1 MQKAGKSRPMSG
13 LWPFNNSVSYLSSG
27 TLMSQTVTP
36 GQLQQWLFD
45 GQEIALFDVR
55 EHGQYGEAHLFFGVS
70 LPYSRLELEVRR
82 LAPNPQVRLV
92 IYDQNGGDVAA
103 RSAQRLQA
111 LGYGHVHI
119 LDGGAEG
126 WQSAGFQL
134 FAGVHV
140 PSKAFGEL
148 VEEASHTP
156 HVTAQQLS
164 EWQARGEPLVVLDGR
179 PFDEYRK
186 MTIPGSVC
194 CPNGELGYRVHDLVP
209 DERTPIVV
217 NCAGRTRSIIGAQTL
232 INLGVKNP
240 IYALENG
247 TQGWYLEDFQL
258 EHGSTRRYVEEVSSR
273 ALPAQRLAA
282 AQLAE
287 RAGVKTV
294 EVAQVEQFARDAGR
308 SLFLCD
314 VRTAEE
320 FVAGSLPGAQHAP
333 GGQLI
338 QSTDLYVGV
347 RQARLVLIDSDGVR
361 APIVASWLRQ
371 LGHEAYVLAGGVNS
385 DLALPVLETTAHEAL
400 PLITAQALADALKDD
415 AVALIDLR
423 PSMAYRKGH
432 IAGARWSIRSLLASE
447 IAGEQRP
454 LVLLADNPLL
464 AAFAALELP
473 EAQRVQARLLDG
485 GLDAWRAT
493 GLTVQEDINTPADGQ
508 CIDFL
513 FFTHDRHS
521 GNKDAARQYLAWE
534 IGLLAQMSEDEIAS
548 LKPLRA
554 QPQANRNVRIRT
566 RLVHSARTEKGRGG
580 RAVNVPVTRLSTV
593 LFDNLAQMR
602 DARSRRD
609 SERVLSYGA
618 RGNPTAFALEDLV
631 TELEGGYRTR
641 LFGTGLAAVAQ
652 TFLAYLRPGDH
663 VLITDAVYS
672 PVRRLAREFL
682 EPFGIQ
688 VSYFAP
694 DGSGLHAQ
702 LQANTKMVYTEVPG
716 SLLYELCDLPAI
728 AALCKPRGILLA
740 VDNTWGSGYL
750 YRPLALGADI
760 SIMALTKYLCGHSD
774 VVMGSVCTREEVW
787 PVLAAMSDTFGST
800 VSPDDAYL
808 VLRGARTLAARLDV
822 HERQALEVAHWL
834 QAQPQVKRVFHPALP
849 GHPGH
854 VLWQR
859 DFNGSNGLLSFELH
873 DADTTYVERF
883 IDALQ
888 LFGLGASWGGYESL
902 ITIADTRDRNGAVG
916 RALNPVL
923 RLHVGL
929 EDVEALIEDLK
940 RGFAA
945 AT

>member
-1 MQKAGKSRPMSG
+1 
-13 LWPFNNSVSYLSSG
+13 
-27 TLMSQTVTP
+27 MSQTVTP

-55 EHGQYGEAHLFFGVS
+55 EHGQYGEAHLFFGVN
-70 LPYSRLELEVRR
+70 LPYSQLELEVRR
-82 LAPNPQVRLV
+82 LAPNLQVRLV
-92 IYDQNGGDVAA
+92 IHDQNGGDVAS
-103 RSAQRLQA
+103 RSAERLQA
-111 LGYGHVHI
+111 LGYSRVHV
-119 LDGGAEG
+119 LEGGADG
-126 WQSAGFQL
+126 WQAAGFQL

-148 VEEASHTP
+148 VEEVSHTP
-156 HVTAQQLS
+156 HVTAQQLA
-164 EWQARGEPLVVLDGR
+164 EWQTRGEPLVVLDGR

-194 CPNGELGYRVHDLVP
+194 CPNGELGYRIHDLVP
-209 DERTPIVV
+209 DEKTPVVV

-232 INLGVKNP
+232 INLGLKNP

-247 TQGWYLEDFQL
+247 TQGWYLEDFPL
-258 EHGSTRRYVEEVSSR
+258 EHGSSRRYADAVSD
-273 ALPAQRLAA
+273 APLAAQRLAA
-282 AQLAE
+282 ARLGE
-287 RAGVKTV
+287 RCGVKTV
-294 EVAQVEQFARDAGR
+294 AAAQVEQWANDAGR

-320 FVAGSLPGAQHAP
+320 FAAGSLPGAQHTP

-338 QSTDLYVGV
+338 QSTDLYIGV
-347 RQARLVLIDSDGVR
+347 RRARLVLIDSDGVR

-371 LGHEAYVLAGGVNS
+371 LGHEAYVLAGGVS
-385 DLALPVLETTAHEAL
+385 SGLALSAGEVIAHDLL
-400 PLITAQALADALKDD
+400 PSITARALADALKDD
-415 AVALIDLR
+415 AVVLVDLR

-432 IAGARWSIRSLLASE
+432 ISGSRWSIRSLLATHV
-447 IAGEQRP
+447 ADEQRP
-454 LVLLADNPLL
+454 LVLMADDPLL
-464 AAFAALELP
+464 AAVAAQELP
-473 EAQRVQARLLDG
+473 EAQRSGIRWLDG
-485 GLDAWRAT
+485 GLAAWHAEGFGVEESPDAPT
-493 GLTVQEDINTPADGQ
+493 DDQ

-534 IGLLAQMSEDEIAS
+534 IGLLAQMSDDELAS
-548 LKPLRA
+548 LKPL
-554 QPQANRNVRIRT
+554 QPHAREGARVRT
-566 RLVHSARTEKGRGG
+566 RLVHAARTQPGVGG
-580 RAVNVPVTRLSTV
+580 RSVNVPVTRLSTV

-602 DARSRRD
+602 DARACRD
-609 SERVLSYGA
+609 HERVLSYGA

-652 TFLAYLRPGDH
+652 VFLAYLRPGDH
-663 VLITDAVYS
+663 VLITDAVYA

-688 VSYFAP
+688 VSYFLP
-694 DGSGLHAQ
+694 DGSDLQAR
-702 LQANTKMVYTEVPG
+702 LQANTRMVYTEVPG

-787 PVLAAMSDTFGST
+787 PALASMSDNFGAT

-808 VLRGARTLAARLDV
+808 VLRGARTLAPRLEV
-822 HERQALEVAHWL
+822 HERQALKVAHWL
-834 QAQPQVKRVFHPALP
+834 QTHPRVKRVFHPALP
-849 GHPGH
+849 DHPGH
-854 VLWQR
+854 ALWQR
-859 DFNGSNGLLSFELH
+859 DFTGSNGLLSFELKEA
-873 DADTTYVERF
+873 DAAHVERF
-883 IDALQ
+883 IDGLQ

-902 ITIADTRDRNGAVG
+902 ITVADTRDRNSAVH
-916 RALNPVL
+916 RSLNPVL

-929 EDVEALIEDLK
+929 EDVEALIEDLQ
-940 RGFAA
+940 RGFGAMGYSD
-945 AT
+945 

>member
-1 MQKAGKSRPMSG
+1 
-13 LWPFNNSVSYLSSG
+13 
-27 TLMSQTVTP
+27 MSQTVTP

-55 EHGQYGEAHLFFGVS
+55 EHGQYGEAHLFFAVN

-92 IYDQNGGDVAA
+92 IHDQNGGDVARRA
-103 RSAQRLQA
+103 AQRLQA
-111 LGYGHVHI
+111 LGYDRVHI
-119 LDGGAEG
+119 LEGGADG
-126 WQSAGFQL
+126 WQAAGYQL

-148 VEEASHTP
+148 VEEVSHTP
-156 HVTAQQLS
+156 HVTARQLA
-164 EWQARGEPLVVLDGR
+164 EWQTRGEPLVVLDGR
-179 PFDEYRK
+179 PFEEYRK

-194 CPNGELGYRVHDLVP
+194 CPNGELGYRIHDLVP
-209 DERTPIVV
+209 DEHTPIVV

-232 INLGVKNP
+232 INLGLKNP
-240 IYALENG
+240 VYALENG
-247 TQGWYLEDFQL
+247 TQGWDLEDFQL
-258 EHGSTRRYVEEVSSR
+258 EHASSRRYADAVT
-273 ALPAQRLAA
+273 AAPLATQRLAA
-282 AQLAE
+282 ARLAD

-294 EVAQVEQFARDAGR
+294 AAAQVEQWASDAGR

-320 FVAGSLPGAQHAP
+320 FGAGSLPGAQHTP

-347 RQARLVLIDSDGVR
+347 RGARLVLIDGDGIR

-371 LGHEAYVLAGGVNS
+371 LGHAAYVLAGGVNS
-385 DLALPVLETTAHEAL
+385 GLALPASDLIAHEAL
-400 PLITAQALADALKDD
+400 PSITAQALSDALKDE

-423 PSMAYRKGH
+423 PGMTCRKGH
-432 IAGARWSIRSLLASE
+432 IAGSRWSIRPLLAQHV
-447 IAGEQRP
+447 AGEQRP
-454 LVLLADNPLL
+454 LVLLADDAQL
-464 AAFAALELP
+464 AAFAAQDLP
-473 EAQRVQARLLDG
+473 EAQRGQVRLLDG
-485 GLDAWRAT
+485 GLEAWRAA
-493 GLTVQEDINTPADGQ
+493 GFSVQESPDTPSNDQ

-513 FFTHDRHS
+513 FFTHDRHA

-534 IGLLAQMSEDEIAS
+534 TGLLAQMSDDEIAS
-548 LKPLRA
+548 LKPLQA
-554 QPQANRNVRIRT
+554 QARPDSQVRT
-566 RLVHSARTEKGRGG
+566 RLVHSARAQGVGG

-602 DARSRRD
+602 DARARRD

-631 TELEGGYRTR
+631 SELEGGYRTR
-641 LFGTGLAAVAQ
+641 LFGTGLAAIAQ

-663 VLITDAVYS
+663 VLITDAVYA

-682 EPFGIQ
+682 QPFGIQ

-694 DGSGLHAQ
+694 DGRDLEAQ

-750 YRPLALGADI
+750 YRPLTLGADI
-760 SIMALTKYLCGHSD
+760 SIMALTKYLSGHSD

-787 PVLAAMSDTFGST
+787 PALASMSDNFGAT

-808 VLRGARTLAARLDV
+808 VLRGARTLAPRLEV

-849 GHPGH
+849 DHPDH
-854 VLWQR
+854 ALWRR
-859 DFNGSNGLLSFELH
+859 DFTGSNGLLSFELNE
-873 DADTTYVERF
+873 ADSAYVERF

-888 LFGLGASWGGYESL
+888 LFGLGASWGGFESL
-902 ITIADTRDRNGAVG
+902 ITVADTQDRNSA
-916 RALNPVL
+916 ADSSLNPVL
-923 RLHVGL
+923 RLHIGL
-929 EDVEALIEDLK
+929 EAVAELIEDLQ
-940 RGFAA
+940 RGFGE
-945 AT
+945 ATSVRSA

>member
-1 MQKAGKSRPMSG
+1 
-13 LWPFNNSVSYLSSG
+13 
-27 TLMSQTVTP
+27 MSQTVTP

-45 GQEIALFDVR
+45 GQETALFDVR
-55 EHGQYGEAHLFFGVS
+55 EHGQYGEAHLFFGVN
-70 LPYSRLELEVRR
+70 LPYSRLELEARR

-92 IYDQNGGDVAA
+92 IYDQDGGDVAA
-103 RSAQRLQA
+103 RAAQRLEA
-111 LGYGHVHI
+111 LGYGRVHI
-119 LDGGAEG
+119 LEGGAEG
-126 WQSAGFQL
+126 WQAAGFQL

-156 HVTAQQLS
+156 HITATQLA

-209 DERTPIVV
+209 DESTPIVV

-240 IYALENG
+240 VYALENG

-258 EHGSTRRYVEEVSSR
+258 EHGSTRRYADEVSSD
-273 ALPAQRLAA
+273 ALPGQRLAA
-282 AQLAE
+282 AQLADK
-287 RAGVKTV
+287 AGVKIV
-294 EVAQVEQFARDAGR
+294 GAAQVEQWAKESGR

-320 FVAGSLPGAQHAP
+320 FAAGTLPGAQHTP

-347 RQARLVLIDSDGVR
+347 RKARLVLIDSDGVR

-371 LGHEAYVLAGGVNS
+371 LGHEAYVLEGGVGS
-385 DLALPVLETTAHEAL
+385 SLALPALEIAAPEAL
-400 PLITAQALADALKDD
+400 PTITTQALADALKDD

-423 PSMAYRKGH
+423 PSMVYRKGH
-432 IAGARWSIRSLLASE
+432 IAGARWSIRSLLAAE
-447 IAGEQRP
+447 VAGEQRP
-454 LVLLADNPLL
+454 LVLLADDPRL

-473 EAQRVQARLLDG
+473 EHQRQQTRFAGNVA
-485 GLDAWRAT
+485 GLE
-493 GLTVQEDINTPADGQ
+493 LQETPNTPPDAQ

-534 IGLLAQMSEDEIAS
+534 IGLLAQMSEQEIAS
-548 LKPLRA
+548 LKPLRE
-554 QPQANRNVRIRT
+554 QTPRVRT
-566 RLVHSARTEKGRGG
+566 QLVHSARTEKGNGG

-609 SERVLSYGA
+609 HERVLSYGA

-682 EPFGIQ
+682 QPFGIE

-694 DGSGLHAQ
+694 DGSDLSAK

-750 YRPLALGADI
+750 YRPLTLGADI

-787 PVLAAMSDTFGST
+787 QPLAAMGDTFGNA

-808 VLRGARTLAARLDV
+808 VLRGARTLATRLEV
-822 HERQALEVAHWL
+822 HERQALEIAHWL
-834 QAQPQVKRVFHPALP
+834 QAQPQVKQVFHPALP
-849 GHPGH
+849 DHPGH
-854 VLWQR
+854 ALWQR
-859 DFNGSNGLLSFELH
+859 DFKGSNGLLSFELR
-873 DADTTYVERF
+873 DADEAYLERF

-902 ITIADTRDRNGAVG
+902 VTVAELKERESAEN

-923 RLHVGL
+923 RLHIGL
-929 EDVEALIEDLK
+929 EDVEALIEDLQ

>member
-1 MQKAGKSRPMSG
+1 MNR
-13 LWPFNNSVSYLSSG
+13 
-27 TLMSQTVTP
+27 TVTP

-45 GQEIALFDVR
+45 GEEVALFDVR
-55 EHGQYGEAHLFFGVS
+55 EHGQYGEAHLFHGVN

-82 LAPNPQVRLV
+82 LAPNPQARLV
-92 IYDQNGGDVAA
+92 IYDQDGGDVAA
-103 RSAQRLQA
+103 RAAQRLQT
-111 LGYGHVHI
+111 LGYGRVHI
-119 LDGGAEG
+119 LDGGADA
-126 WQSAGFQL
+126 WQAVGLQL

-148 VEEASHTP
+148 VEEVTHTP
-156 HVTAQQLS
+156 HVTAKQLA

-179 PFDEYRK
+179 PFDEYCK

-194 CPNGELGYRVHDLVP
+194 CPNGELGYRVHALVP
-209 DERTPIVV
+209 NDSTPIVV

-232 INLGVKNP
+232 INLGLKNP
-240 IYALENG
+240 VYALENG
-247 TQGWYLEDFQL
+247 TQGWYLEDLQL
-258 EHGSTRRYVEEVSSR
+258 EHGSTRRYADEVSSKT
-273 ALPAQRLAA
+273 LPQQRLAA
-282 AQLAE
+282 VQLAE

-294 EVAQVEQFARDAGR
+294 ATAQVEQWAGEAGR

-320 FVAGSLPGAQHAP
+320 FAAGSLPGAQHTP

-338 QSTDLYVGV
+338 QSTDLYIGV
-347 RQARLVLIDSDGVR
+347 RQARVVLIDSDGVR

-371 LGHEAYVLAGGVNS
+371 LGHEAYVLADGVNS
-385 DLALPVLETTAHEAL
+385 GLALPAVEAAAHEAL
-400 PLITAQALADALKDD
+400 PVITAQALSDALKDN

-432 IAGARWSIRSLLASE
+432 IAGSRWSIRSLLASE
-447 IAGEQRP
+447 MAGEQRP
-454 LVLLADNPLL
+454 LVLLADDPQL

-473 EAQRVQARLLDG
+473 DVQRAQIRLLSG
-485 GLDAWRAT
+485 ALDAWRAA
-493 GLTVQEDINTPADGQ
+493 GFAVQEDANTPPDHQ

-534 IGLLAQMSEDEIAS
+534 IGLLAQMNEDEIAS
-548 LKPLRA
+548 FKPLRA
-554 QPQANRNVRIRT
+554 RSQAARDARVRT
-566 RLVHSARTEKGRGG
+566 RLVHSARTEKGNGG

-602 DARSRRD
+602 DARARRD

-663 VLITDAVYS
+663 VLITDAVYA
-672 PVRRLAREFL
+672 PVRRLAQELL

-694 DGSGLHAQ
+694 DGSGLQAQ

-740 VDNTWGSGYL
+740 MDNTWGSGYL
-750 YRPLALGADI
+750 YRPLTLGADI

-774 VVMGSVCTREEVW
+774 VVMGSVCTRQEVW
-787 PVLAAMSDTFGST
+787 QPLASMSDTFGIT

-808 VLRGARTLAARLDV
+808 VLRGARTLAPRLDV
-822 HERQALEVAHWL
+822 HERQALEIAHWL

-849 GHPGH
+849 DHPH
-854 VLWQR
+854 HALWRR
-859 DFNGSNGLLSFELH
+859 DFTGSNGLLSFELR
-873 DADTTYVERF
+873 DADATYVERF

-902 ITIADTRDRNGAVG
+902 VTVADTKDRNSAID

-923 RLHVGL
+923 RLHIGL
-929 EDVEALIEDLK
+929 EDVDALIEDLQ

-945 AT
+945 AVD

>member
-1 MQKAGKSRPMSG
+1 
-13 LWPFNNSVSYLSSG
+13 
-27 TLMSQTVTP
+27 MSQTVTP

-55 EHGQYGEAHLFFGVS
+55 EHGQYGEAHLFFGVN

-82 LAPNPQVRLV
+82 LAPNPKVRFV

-103 RSAQRLQA
+103 RSAERLQA
-111 LGYGHVHI
+111 LGYEHVHV
-119 LDGGAEG
+119 LEGGADG
-126 WQSAGFQL
+126 WQAAGLQL

-148 VEEASHTP
+148 VEETSHTP
-156 HVTAQQLS
+156 HVTAQQLA

-194 CPNGELGYRVHDLVP
+194 CPNGELGYRLQDLVP
-209 DERTPIVV
+209 DDHTPVVV

-240 IYALENG
+240 VYALENG

-258 EHGSTRRYVEEVSSR
+258 EHGSTRRYADEVSSK
-273 ALPAQRLAA
+273 ALPQQRLAA
-282 AQLAE
+282 QKLAE
-287 RAGVKTV
+287 QAGAKTV
-294 EVAQVEQFARDAGR
+294 LAAQVEQWAADVTR

-320 FVAGSLPGAQHAP
+320 FAAGSLPGAQHTP

-338 QSTDLYVGV
+338 QSTDLYIGV

-371 LGHEAYVLAGGVNS
+371 LGHEAYVLAGGVS
-385 DLALPVLETTAHEAL
+385 SGLALPAYQAPAYQAL
-400 PLITAQALADALKDD
+400 PVISAKSLSDALKDD
-415 AVALIDLR
+415 TLVVIDLR
-423 PSMAYRKGH
+423 PSMSYRKAH
-432 IAGARWSIRSLLASE
+432 IAGSRWSIRSLLASDV
-447 IAGEQRP
+447 AGDQRP
-454 LVLLADNPLL
+454 LVLLADDPRL
-464 AAFAALELP
+464 AAFAAQVLP
-473 EAQRVQARLLDG
+473 DTQRAHARLLEG
-485 GLDAWRAT
+485 GLDAWRAA
-493 GLTVQEDINTPADGQ
+493 GFAVQEDANTPPDHQ

-513 FFTHDRHS
+513 YFTHDRHS

-534 IGLLAQMSEDEIAS
+534 IGLLAQMSANEIAS
-548 LKPLRA
+548 LKPLRV
-554 QPQANRNVRIRT
+554 QPQATLDARVRT
-566 RLVHSARTEKGRGG
+566 RLVHAARTEKGQGG
-580 RAVNVPVTRLSTV
+580 RGVNVPVSRLSTV
-593 LFDNLAQMR
+593 IFDNLTQMR
-602 DARSRRD
+602 DARARRD
-609 SERVLSYGA
+609 TERVLSYGA
-618 RGNPTAFALEDLV
+618 RGNPTSFALEDMV

-663 VLITDAVYS
+663 VLITDAVYA
-672 PVRRLAREFL
+672 PVRRLARDLL

-688 VSYFAP
+688 VNYFAP
-694 DGSGLHAQ
+694 DGSDLQAQ

-716 SLLYELCDLPAI
+716 SLLYELGDLPAI

-774 VVMGSVCTREEVW
+774 VVMGSVCTRQDVW
-787 PVLAAMSDTFGST
+787 QPLASMSDTFGIA

-808 VLRGARTLAARLDV
+808 VLRGARTLAARMEV
-822 HERQALEVAHWL
+822 HERQALDIAHWL

-849 GHPGH
+849 DHPNH
-854 VLWQR
+854 ALWRR
-859 DFNGSNGLLSFELH
+859 DFAGSNGLLSFELRN
-873 DADTTYVERF
+873 DEVTGVERF

-888 LFGLGASWGGYESL
+888 VFGLGASWGGFESL
-902 ITIADTRDRNGAVG
+902 ITVADTKDRNSADD

-923 RLHVGL
+923 RLHIGL
-929 EDVEALIEDLK
+929 EDVDALVEDLG
-940 RGFAA
+940 RGFVACQK
-945 AT
+945 

>member
-1 MQKAGKSRPMSG
+1 
-13 LWPFNNSVSYLSSG
+13 
-27 TLMSQTVTP
+27 MSQTVTP

-55 EHGQYGEAHLFFGVS
+55 EHGQYGEAHLFFGVN
-70 LPYSRLELEVRR
+70 LPYSRLELEARR

-92 IYDQNGGDVAA
+92 IYDQDGGDVAA
-103 RSAQRLQA
+103 RAAQRLEA
-111 LGYGHVHI
+111 LGYGRVHI
-119 LDGGAEG
+119 LEGGAEG
-126 WQSAGFQL
+126 WQAAGFQL

-156 HVTAQQLS
+156 HVTATQLA

-209 DERTPIVV
+209 DESTPIVV

-240 IYALENG
+240 VYALENG

-258 EHGSTRRYVEEVSSR
+258 EHGSTRRYADEVSSD
-273 ALPAQRLAA
+273 ALPGQRLAA

-287 RAGVKTV
+287 KAGVKTV
-294 EVAQVEQFARDAGR
+294 GAAQVEQWAKESGR

-320 FVAGSLPGAQHAP
+320 FAAGTLPGAQHTP

-338 QSTDLYVGV
+338 QSTDLYIGV
-347 RQARLVLIDSDGVR
+347 RKARLVLIDSDGVR

-371 LGHEAYVLAGGVNS
+371 LGHEAYVLEGGVGS
-385 DLALPVLETTAHEAL
+385 ALVLPALESIAPEAL
-400 PLITAQALADALKDD
+400 PTITTQALADALKDD

-423 PSMAYRKGH
+423 PSMVYRKGH
-432 IAGARWSIRSLLASE
+432 IAGARWSIRSLLTAE
-447 IAGEQRP
+447 VAGEQRP
-454 LVLLADNPLL
+454 LVLLADDPRL

-473 EAQRVQARLLDG
+473 EHQRQQTRFAGNVAGLELQA
-485 GLDAWRAT
+485 DAS
-493 GLTVQEDINTPADGQ
+493 TPPDEQ

-534 IGLLAQMSEDEIAS
+534 IGLLAQMSTEEIAS
-548 LKPLRA
+548 LKPLRE
-554 QPQANRNVRIRT
+554 QTLRVRT
-566 RLVHSARTEKGRGG
+566 QLVHSARTEKGNGG

-609 SERVLSYGA
+609 HERVLSYGA

-631 TELEGGYRTR
+631 SELEGGYRTR

-682 EPFGIQ
+682 QPFGIE

-694 DGSGLHAQ
+694 DGSDLSAK
-702 LQANTKMVYTEVPG
+702 LQSNTKMVYTEVPG

-750 YRPLALGADI
+750 YRPLTLGADI

-787 PVLAAMSDTFGST
+787 QPLAAMGDTFGNA

-808 VLRGARTLAARLDV
+808 VLRGARTLATRLDV
-822 HERQALEVAHWL
+822 HERQALEIAHWL
-834 QAQPQVKRVFHPALP
+834 QAQPQVKQVFHPALP
-849 GHPGH
+849 DHPGH
-854 VLWQR
+854 ALWQR
-859 DFNGSNGLLSFELH
+859 DFKGSNGLLSFELR
-873 DADTTYVERF
+873 DADEAYLERF

-902 ITIADTRDRNGAVG
+902 VTVAELKERESTED

-923 RLHVGL
+923 RLHIGL
-929 EDVEALIEDLK
+929 EDVEALIEDLQ

>member
-1 MQKAGKSRPMSG
+1 M
-13 LWPFNNSVSYLSSG
+13 N
-27 TLMSQTVTP
+27 QTVTP

-55 EHGQYGEAHLFFGVS
+55 EHGQYGEAHLFFGVN
-70 LPYSRLELEVRR
+70 LPYSRLELEARR
-82 LAPNPQVRLV
+82 LAPNPQVRMV

-103 RSAQRLQA
+103 RSAQRLHA
-111 LGYGHVHI
+111 LGYDQVHI
-119 LDGGAEG
+119 LEGGADG
-126 WQSAGFQL
+126 WQTAGYQL

-148 VEEASHTP
+148 VEEVSHTP
-156 HVTAQQLS
+156 HVTAQQLAD
-164 EWQARGEPLVVLDGR
+164 WQTRGEPLVVLDGR

-194 CPNGELGYRVHDLVP
+194 CPNGELGYRIHDLVP
-209 DERTPIVV
+209 DEKTPVVV

-232 INLGVKNP
+232 INLGLKNP
-240 IYALENG
+240 VYALENG
-247 TQGWYLEDFQL
+247 TQGWDLEDFQL
-258 EHGSTRRYVEEVSSR
+258 EHGSSRRYADAVSTVS
-273 ALPAQRLAA
+273 LTAQRQAA

-294 EVAQVEQFARDAGR
+294 TAAQVEQWAGDARR

-320 FVAGSLPGAQHAP
+320 FAAGSLPGAQHTP
-333 GGQLI
+333 GGQLV

-371 LGHEAYVLAGGVNS
+371 LGHEAYVLAGGVS
-385 DLALPVLETTAHEAL
+385 SGLALPASDVIAHDAL
-400 PLITAQALADALKDD
+400 PLITAQALSDALKDE
-415 AVALIDLR
+415 AVAVIDLR
-423 PSMAYRKGH
+423 PSMTYRKGH
-432 IAGARWSIRSLLASE
+432 ISGSRWSIRSLLA
-447 IAGEQRP
+447 AHVADEQRP
-454 LVLLADNPLL
+454 LVLLADDPLL
-464 AAFAALELP
+464 AAFAAQELP
-473 EAQRVQARLLDG
+473 EAQRAGIRLLDG
-485 GLDAWRAT
+485 GLAAWQVE
-493 GLTVQEDINTPADGQ
+493 GLGVQERPDTPSHDQ

-513 FFTHDRHS
+513 FFTHDRHT

-534 IGLLAQMSEDEIAS
+534 IGLLAQMSDDEIAS
-548 LKPLRA
+548 LKPLQA
-554 QPQANRNVRIRT
+554 QARQDSRVRT
-566 RLVHSARTEKGRGG
+566 RLVHSARAQGVGG

-602 DARSRRD
+602 DARARRD

-641 LFGTGLAAVAQ
+641 LYGTGLAAIAQ
-652 TFLAYLRPGDH
+652 TFVAYLRPGDH
-663 VLITDAVYS
+663 VLITDAVYA

-682 EPFGIQ
+682 QPFGIQ

-694 DGSGLHAQ
+694 DGRDLEAQ

-750 YRPLALGADI
+750 YRPLTLGADI
-760 SIMALTKYLCGHSD
+760 SIMALTKYLSGHSD

-787 PVLAAMSDTFGST
+787 PALASMSDNFGAT

-808 VLRGARTLAARLDV
+808 VLRGARTLAPRLEV

-849 GHPGH
+849 DHPDH
-854 VLWQR
+854 ALWRR
-859 DFNGSNGLLSFELH
+859 DFTGSNGLLSFELNER
-873 DADTTYVERF
+873 DSTYVERF
-883 IDALQ
+883 INALQ
-888 LFGLGASWGGYESL
+888 LFGLGASWGGFESL
-902 ITIADTRDRNGAVG
+902 ITVADTQDRKSA
-916 RALNPVL
+916 ADCSLNPVL
-923 RLHVGL
+923 RLHIGL
-929 EDVEALIEDLK
+929 EDVAALIEDLQ
-940 RGFAA
+940 RGFGALGKG
-945 AT
+945 

>member
-1 MQKAGKSRPMSG
+1 
-13 LWPFNNSVSYLSSG
+13 
-27 TLMSQTVTP
+27 MSQTVTP

-55 EHGQYGEAHLFFGVS
+55 EHGQYGEAHLFFGVN
-70 LPYSRLELEVRR
+70 LPYSRLELEARR
-82 LAPNPQVRLV
+82 LAPNSQVRLV
-92 IYDQNGGDVAA
+92 IYDQDGGDVAA
-103 RSAQRLQA
+103 RAARRLQSLDYA
-111 LGYGHVHI
+111 RVHI
-119 LDGGAEG
+119 LEGGAEG
-126 WQSAGFQL
+126 WQAAGFQL

-156 HVTAQQLS
+156 HITATQLA
-164 EWQARGEPLVVLDGR
+164 EWQTRGEPLVVLDGR

-209 DERTPIVV
+209 DDRTPIVV

-240 IYALENG
+240 VYALENG

-258 EHGSTRRYVEEVSSR
+258 EHGSTRRYADEVSSD
-273 ALPAQRLAA
+273 ALPGQRLAA
-282 AQLAE
+282 GQLAE
-287 RAGVKTV
+287 KAGVKTV
-294 EVAQVEQFARDAGR
+294 GAAQVEQWAKDSGR

-320 FVAGSLPGAQHAP
+320 FAAGTLPGAQHTP

-371 LGHEAYVLAGGVNS
+371 LGHEAYVLEGGTAS
-385 DLALPVLETTAHEAL
+385 SLALPASEVAAPEAL
-400 PLITAQALADALKDD
+400 PLITAQSLADALKDD

-423 PSMAYRKGH
+423 PSMVYRKGH
-432 IAGARWSIRSLLASE
+432 IAGARWSIRSLLAAE
-447 IAGEQRP
+447 VAGEQRP
-454 LVLLADNPLL
+454 LVLLADDPRL

-473 EAQRVQARLLDG
+473 YHQRQQTRFAGNV
-485 GLDAWRAT
+485 T
-493 GLTVQEDINTPADGQ
+493 GLELEADASTPPDGQ

-534 IGLLAQMSEDEIAS
+534 IGLLAQMSAEEIAS
-548 LKPLRA
+548 LKPLRE
-554 QPQANRNVRIRT
+554 PTPRVRT
-566 RLVHSARTEKGRGG
+566 QLVHCARTEKGNGG
-580 RAVNVPVTRLSTV
+580 RWVNVPVTRLSTV

-609 SERVLSYGA
+609 HERVLSYGA

-682 EPFGIQ
+682 QPFGIE
-688 VSYFAP
+688 VSYFTP
-694 DGSGLHAQ
+694 DASDLAAK
-702 LQANTKMVYTEVPG
+702 LQTNTKMVYTEVPG
-716 SLLYELCDLPAI
+716 SLLYELCDLPAL

-750 YRPLALGADI
+750 YRPLTLGADI

-774 VVMGSVCTREEVW
+774 VVMGSVCTREDVW
-787 PVLAAMSDTFGST
+787 QPLGAMSDTFGSA

-808 VLRGARTLAARLDV
+808 VLRGARTLATRLDV
-822 HERQALEVAHWL
+822 HERQALDIAHWL

-849 GHPGH
+849 DHPGH
-854 VLWQR
+854 ALWRR
-859 DFNGSNGLLSFELH
+859 DFKGSNGLLSFELRN
-873 DADTTYVERF
+873 ADEAYIERF

-902 ITIADTRDRNGAVG
+902 ITVAELKERHSAAD

-923 RLHVGL
+923 RLHIGL
-929 EDVEALIEDLK
+929 EDVEALIEDLA

>member
-1 MQKAGKSRPMSG
+1 
-13 LWPFNNSVSYLSSG
+13 
-27 TLMSQTVTP
+27 MSQTVTP

-55 EHGQYGEAHLFFGVS
+55 EHGQYGEAHLFFGVN

-92 IYDQNGGDVAA
+92 IYDQDGRDVAT
-103 RSAQRLQA
+103 RSARRLQA
-111 LGYGHVHI
+111 LGYRQVHI
-119 LDGGAEG
+119 LQGGAEG
-126 WQSAGFQL
+126 WQAAGFQL

-148 VEEASHTP
+148 VEEVRHTP
-156 HVTAQQLS
+156 HVTARQLA
-164 EWQARGEPLVVLDGR
+164 EWQARGETLVVLDGR
-179 PFDEYRK
+179 PFDEYHK

-194 CPNGELGYRVHDLVP
+194 CPNGELGYRVQDLVP
-209 DERTPIVV
+209 DARTPIVV

-232 INLGVKNP
+232 IDLGLKNP
-240 IYALENG
+240 VYALENG
-247 TQGWYLEDFQL
+247 TQGWSLEDFQL
-258 EHGSTRRYVEEVSSR
+258 ERGSNRRYADEVST
-273 ALPAQRLAA
+273 ATLPVQRLAA
-282 AQLAE
+282 AKLAE
-287 RAGVKTV
+287 RAGVKAV
-294 EVAQVEQFARDAGR
+294 EAEQVEQWARDAGR
-308 SLFLCD
+308 SLFVCD

-320 FVAGSLPGAQHAP
+320 FAAGSLPGAQHTP

-371 LGHEAYVLAGGVNS
+371 LGHEVYVLVGGVS
-385 DLALPVLETTAHEAL
+385 SGLALPTPGVAVPQTLSS
-400 PLITAQALADALKDD
+400 ITVQALGDALKDD

-432 IAGARWSIRSLLASE
+432 IAGARWSIRPLLASDV
-447 IAGEQRP
+447 ADEQRP
-454 LVLLADNPLL
+454 LVLLADDPLL

-473 EAQRVQARLLDG
+473 DTQRAQVRLLDG
-485 GLDAWRAT
+485 GLGAWRAA
-493 GLTVQEDINTPADGQ
+493 GLALQEEGNTLANER

-534 IGLLAQMSEDEIAS
+534 IGLLAQMSLDEIAS
-548 LKPLRA
+548 LKPMRA
-554 QPQANRNVRIRT
+554 QPETTAHARVRT
-566 RLVHSARTEKGRGG
+566 RLVHSARSEKGSGARS
-580 RAVNVPVTRLSTV
+580 VNVPVSRLSTV

-602 DARSRRD
+602 DARARRD

-618 RGNPTAFALEDLV
+618 RGNPTGFALEDLV

-663 VLITDAVYS
+663 VLITDAVYA

-688 VSYFAP
+688 VGYFAP
-694 DGSGLHAQ
+694 DGNDLQAQ

-750 YRPLALGADI
+750 YRPLTLGADI
-760 SIMALTKYLCGHSD
+760 SILTLTKYLCGHSD
-774 VVMGSVCTREEVW
+774 VVMGSVCTRQEAW
-787 PVLAAMSDTFGST
+787 PALAAMSDTFGSA

-808 VLRGARTLAARLDV
+808 VLRGARSLAPRLEV
-822 HERQALEVAHWL
+822 HERQALQVAHWL

-849 GHPGH
+849 DHPGH
-854 VLWQR
+854 FLWQR
-859 DFNGSNGLLSFELH
+859 DFNGSNGLLSFELR
-873 DADTTYVERF
+873 DADATYVERF

-902 ITIADTRDRNGAVG
+902 ITVADTRDRHSAVD
-916 RALNPVL
+916 RALNQVL
-923 RLHVGL
+923 RLHIGL
-929 EDVEALIEDLK
+929 EDVEALIEDLQ

>member
-1 MQKAGKSRPMSG
+1 
-13 LWPFNNSVSYLSSG
+13 
-27 TLMSQTVTP
+27 MSQTVTP

-55 EHGQYGEAHLFFGVS
+55 EHGQYGEAHLFFGVN
-70 LPYSRLELEVRR
+70 LPYSRLELEARR

-92 IYDQNGGDVAA
+92 IYDQDGGDVAA
-103 RSAQRLQA
+103 RAARRLQA
-111 LGYGHVHI
+111 LGYARVHI
-119 LDGGAEG
+119 LEGGAEG
-126 WQSAGFQL
+126 WQAAGFQL

-156 HVTAQQLS
+156 HVTATQLA

-194 CPNGELGYRVHDLVP
+194 CPNGELGYRIHDLVP
-209 DERTPIVV
+209 DDNTPIVV

-232 INLGVKNP
+232 INLGLKNP
-240 IYALENG
+240 VYALENG

-258 EHGSTRRYVEEVSSR
+258 EHGSTRRYADEVSSD
-273 ALPAQRLAA
+273 ALSGQLLAA
-282 AQLAE
+282 EKLAE
-287 RAGVKTV
+287 KAGVKTV
-294 EVAQVEQFARDAGR
+294 GAAQVEQWAKDSGR

-320 FVAGSLPGAQHAP
+320 FAAGTLPGAQHTP

-338 QSTDLYVGV
+338 QSTDLYIGV
-347 RQARLVLIDSDGVR
+347 RKARLVLIDSDGVR

-371 LGHEAYVLAGGVNS
+371 LGHEAYVLEGGTAS
-385 DLALPVLETTAHEAL
+385 SLALPASEVAAPEAL
-400 PLITAQALADALKDD
+400 PLITAQSLADALKDD

-423 PSMAYRKGH
+423 PSMLYRKGH
-432 IAGARWSIRSLLASE
+432 IAGARWSIRSLLAAE
-447 IAGEQRP
+447 VAGEQRP
-454 LVLLADNPLL
+454 LVLLADDPRL

-473 EAQRVQARLLDG
+473 EHQRQQTRFAGDVAGLEQQA
-485 GLDAWRAT
+485 DANIPPDA
-493 GLTVQEDINTPADGQ
+493 Q

-534 IGLLAQMSEDEIAS
+534 IGLLAQMSEEEIAS
-548 LKPLRA
+548 LKPLKASNGDR
-554 QPQANRNVRIRT
+554 VRT
-566 RLVHSARTEKGRGG
+566 QLVHSARTEKGNGG
-580 RAVNVPVTRLSTV
+580 RGVNVPVTRLSTV

-609 SERVLSYGA
+609 HERVLSYGA

-682 EPFGIQ
+682 QPFGIE

-694 DGSGLHAQ
+694 DGSDLAAK

-750 YRPLALGADI
+750 YRPLTLGADI

-774 VVMGSVCTREEVW
+774 VVMGSVCTRQDVW
-787 PVLAAMSDTFGST
+787 QPLAAMSDTFGT
-800 VSPDDAYL
+800 AVSPDDAYL
-808 VLRGARTLAARLDV
+808 VLRGARTLAPRLEV
-822 HERQALEVAHWL
+822 HERQALEIAHWL

-849 GHPGH
+849 DHPGH
-854 VLWQR
+854 ALWQR
-859 DFNGSNGLLSFELH
+859 DFKGSNGLLSFELH
-873 DADTTYVERF
+873 DADEAYVERF

-902 ITIADTRDRNGAVG
+902 VTIAELKERESAED

-923 RLHVGL
+923 RLHIGL
-929 EDVEALIEDLK
+929 EDVEALIEDLQ